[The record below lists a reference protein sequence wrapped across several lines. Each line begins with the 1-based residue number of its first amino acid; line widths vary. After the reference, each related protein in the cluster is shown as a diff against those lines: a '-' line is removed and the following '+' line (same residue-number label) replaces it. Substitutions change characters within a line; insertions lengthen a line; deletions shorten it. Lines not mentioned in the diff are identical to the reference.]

1 MHSYPELYMLAVS
14 RYSCRAYDP
23 APVPDDTLTAVMDVV
38 RLAPSACNR
47 QPWLFILADS
57 ADERQA
63 ILDAYPREWAATA
76 PHFIVACGPHDR
88 AWHRGADG
96 KDHTDIDVAIAVEHL
111 CLAAASLGLGTC
123 WVCNFDTGIIREA
136 FALPDGMEPVA
147 IIPIGHPAEGTTA
160 PAKSRKPLEEIFRK
174 GKF

>member
-1 MHSYPELYMLAVS
+1 MNAYPSLHNIANE
-14 RYSCRAYDP
+14 RFSCRSYSP
-23 APVPDDTLTAVMDVV
+23 APVDGREIAAVMDIV

-47 QPWLFILADS
+47 QPWLFIQADS
-57 ADERQA
+57 REEREA
-63 ILDAYPREWAATA
+63 VIRSYPREWMKSA
-76 PHFIVACGPHDR
+76 PEYIIACGLHDE
-88 AWHRGADG
+88 AWHRQTDG